1 MRRGILLGTLV
12 AALVAVSIGVA
23 QTAPKATPT
32 DATAG
37 PQVEVQAAIAAYA
50 RAISE
55 KDMDACLAAYAPG
68 PNSLM
73 LGTGPGERWVGP
85 EEIRTAHE
93 EFFKDFDTETSK
105 PTWRMVQVSGDVAWI
120 AGMSEVVDYDKNV
133 KNEFFLNVSGVLQK
147 IDGKW
152 RIVQFHFSNLTGK

>member
-1 MRRGILLGTLV
+1 MV
-12 AALVAVSIGVA
+12 VSLSIA

-37 PQVEVQAAIAAYA
+37 PQAEVQAAIAAYS

-55 KDMDACLAAYAPG
+55 KDIDACLAAYAPG

-85 EEIRTAHE
+85 EEIRSAHE

-105 PTWRMVQVSGDVAWI
+105 PTWRMVQVSGDIAWM

-152 RIVQFHFSNLTGK
+152 RIVQFHFSNRTDE